1 MKLNEI
7 VNIIKVLETANIGTR
22 PRRARVTPCD
32 IVEFLN
38 SSHYSESKEKNIKY
52 GELDLFHVLRIFLK
66 YSRDNLDNIENTTAT
81 INGLKSKI
89 QKIRDALN

>member
-1 MKLNEI
+1 MKINEI
-7 VNIIKVLETANIGTR
+7 VKIIKVLTTR
-22 PRRARVTPCD
+22 ATPCD
-32 IVEFLN
+32 IVEFLDA
-38 SSHYSESKEKNIKY
+38 SHYSESKQKNIKY

>member
-1 MKLNEI
+1 MKINEI
-7 VNIIKVLETANIGTR
+7 VKIIKVLTTR
-22 PRRARVTPCD
+22 ATPCD

-38 SSHYSESKEKNIKY
+38 ASHYSESKQKNIQY

-66 YSRDNLDNIENTTAT
+66 YSRENLENIENTTAT
-81 INGLKSKI
+81 IDGLKSKI

>member
-7 VNIIKVLETANIGTR
+7 VNLIGVLENTTR
-22 PRRARVTPCD
+22 PRRERVVPCD

-38 SSHYSESKEKNIKY
+38 SSHYSESKQKNIKY

-66 YSRDNLDNIENTTAT
+66 YSRENLENIENTTAT
-81 INGLKSKI
+81 IDGLKSKL
-89 QKIRDALN
+89 KKVRDALN